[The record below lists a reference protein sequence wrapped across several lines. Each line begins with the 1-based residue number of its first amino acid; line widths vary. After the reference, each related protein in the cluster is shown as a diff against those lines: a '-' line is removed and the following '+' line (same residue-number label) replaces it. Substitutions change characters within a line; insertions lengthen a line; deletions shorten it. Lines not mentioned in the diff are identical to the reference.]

1 MTHTYQLD
9 AHYAVIQLDA
19 LLRELVMSFQPT
31 AEMLIAEVRERA
43 PDEAGRRRLR
53 ALLIRYR
60 ADVLQLAGTVVAL
73 RAQCGTNPDDLPA
86 ADDDDIRAEYARLRA
101 ARDEA
106 ESSDL
111 RRPSTASGS
120 RYGAPAAG
128 TLDTAPE
135 GGGV

>member
-1 MTHTYQLD
+1 MTHTFQLD

-53 ALLIRYR
+53 ELLIRYR
-60 ADVLQLAGTVVAL
+60 ADVLQLAGTIVAL

-86 ADDDDIRAEYARLRA
+86 ADDDDIRAEYDRLRA
-101 ARDEA
+101 AHDEA
-106 ESSDL
+106 ESSAL

-128 TLDTAPE
+128 TLDAARE